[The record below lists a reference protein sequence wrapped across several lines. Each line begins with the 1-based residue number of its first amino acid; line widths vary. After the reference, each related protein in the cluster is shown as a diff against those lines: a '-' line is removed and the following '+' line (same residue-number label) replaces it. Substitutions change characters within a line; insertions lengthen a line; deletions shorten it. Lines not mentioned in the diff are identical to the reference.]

1 MTRHRNASIPPD
13 MKALGQRI
21 DLWRKTRQKRGP
33 MPAELWDSAI
43 ALAEKYGVYSTARG
57 LPVDFGGL
65 KRRCD
70 QSAEVSRTAIQTCET
85 SSLGTPS
92 RESSET
98 YQFVEIDA
106 AQVMEMPSSSKVSV
120 ELSAPDGATMTVRL
134 EGGAGVDV
142 IGLAGAFW
150 KRGS

>member
-1 MTRHRNASIPPD
+1 

-21 DLWRKTRQKRGP
+21 DLWRKTRQQREP
-33 MPAELWDSAI
+33 MPAELWEAAI
-43 ALAEKYGVYSTARG
+43 ALAGKYGVYPTARG

-65 KRRCD
+65 KRRCY
-70 QSAEVSRTAIQTCET
+70 QSSESRSTAIEACET
-85 SSLGTPS
+85 KSLGNS
-92 RESSET
+92 NRESSET

-106 AQVMEMPSSSKVSV
+106 AQVMEMPRLSKISV
-120 ELSAPDGATMTVRL
+120 ELSAPDGAKMAVRM